1 MGACKKK
8 KILYA
13 ETEIERNKQMDKGE
27 GTNVT
32 EEKRQ
37 RKVKG

>member
-1 MGACKKK
+1 MVCMQKE
-8 KILYA
+8 KILFA